1 MQAGDRLGRPSVV
14 PHPSRTGN
22 QVKAPMGRYLLR
34 RLLLLIPILL
44 GVSILVFAL
53 VHAIPGDISNF
64 MIGTDTRITDEQRE
78 RVRASYGLDQPLPV
92 QYAKWMGHVL
102 QGDLGNSFRTRRPI
116 TDELSLRLPVTIQL
130 ALMAATMAIVAA
142 IPIGVL
148 AAVKRNSRLD
158 YAATVGT
165 LIGISM
171 PNFLL
176 ATILVLIFSFKLK
189 WLPPIGYVPFREEP
203 VANLKVMLMPS
214 VSLALP
220 LTAVL
225 MRYTRSAV
233 LEALEHDHVRV
244 ARAKGLANR
253 TVMGRHVLRNASIPI
268 ITVIGIQFATLLG
281 GTVIIETIFG
291 LPGIG
296 RYIYESISTR
306 DYPVVQGV
314 TLVMAALFVLIS
326 LVVDI
331 TYAFMDPRLRHR

>member
-1 MQAGDRLGRPSVV
+1 
-14 PHPSRTGN
+14 
-22 QVKAPMGRYLLR
+22 
-34 RLLLLIPILL
+34 
-44 GVSILVFAL
+44 
-53 VHAIPGDISNF
+53 
-64 MIGTDTRITDEQRE
+64 
-78 RVRASYGLDQPLPV
+78 
-92 QYAKWMGHVL
+92 MGHVL
-102 QGDLGNSFRTRRPI
+102 TGDLGKSLRTRRPL
-116 TDELSLRLPVTIQL
+116 TDELALRLPVTTQL
-130 ALMAATMAIVAA
+130 ALFAAAMAMVIA
-142 IPIGVL
+142 IPVGVL
-148 AAVKRNSRLD
+148 AAVRRNSKLD

-189 WLPPIGYVPFREEP
+189 WLPPIGYVPFRDDP

-253 TVMGRHVLRNASIPI
+253 TVMSRHVLRNASIPI

-281 GTVIIETIFG
+281 GTVIIESIFG

-306 DYPVVQGV
+306 DYPVVQSV
-314 TLVMAALFVLIS
+314 TLVMATIFVLIS
-326 LVVDI
+326 VVVDI
-331 TYAFMDPRLRHR
+331 LYAFMDPRLRHR

>member
-1 MQAGDRLGRPSVV
+1 
-14 PHPSRTGN
+14 
-22 QVKAPMGRYLLR
+22 MGRYLLR
-34 RLLLLIPILL
+34 RLLLLIPVLF
-44 GVSILVFAL
+44 GVSLLVFAL
-53 VHAIPGDISNF
+53 IHAIPGDATLIA
-64 MIGTDTRITDEQRE
+64 IGTDTRITEEQRE
-78 RVRASYGLDQPLPV
+78 RVRKSYGLDQPLPV

-102 QGDLGNSFRTRRPI
+102 QGDLGKSLRTRRPL
-116 TDELSLRLPVTIQL
+116 TDELQLRLPVTTQL
-130 ALMAATMAIVAA
+130 ATMAAVMAIALA

-148 AAVKRNSRLD
+148 AAVRRNTRLD

-176 ATILVLIFSFKLK
+176 ATVFVLIFSYKLK
-189 WLPPIGYVPFREEP
+189 WLPPIGYVPFRDDP
-203 VANLKVMLMPS
+203 VANLKVMIMPA

-233 LEALEHDHVRV
+233 LEALSHDHVRV

-253 TVMGRHVLRNASIPI
+253 TVMSRHVLRNASIPI
-268 ITVIGIQFATLLG
+268 ITIVGIQFATLLG

-306 DYPVVQGV
+306 DYPVVQSV
-314 TLVMAALFVLIS
+314 TLVMATIFVLIS
-326 LVVDI
+326 LIVDLA
-331 TYAFMDPRLRHR
+331 YAFLDPRLRHR